1 MKVKLPSS
9 QHLLVIYSGALTLAF
24 TITMLMGATSNTRRA
39 TFDQITVH
47 RINVVEPDGTLR
59 MVISNAADSP
69 GTPIKG
75 RIYGRADRKVAG
87 VIFMNDEGTENG
99 GLIFGGSKDKNG
111 KVSSFG
117 HLSFDNYDQDQ
128 TLVLQASQD
137 HTTQKSSYVR
147 INDQPTWDIEDLMK
161 LDESVR
167 NLPKAQQKAA
177 YQAFFKTHPRSKT
190 RIYLGTDD
198 DRSSEL
204 TLTDPEGRPRIAIK
218 VASDGSPVLQF
229 LAADGKIVQQLPQA
243 ASH

>member
-1 MKVKLPSS
+1 MKLKLPSG
-9 QHLLVIYSGALTLAF
+9 QRLLMIYSGVLTLVFAG
-24 TITMLMGATSNTRRA
+24 TVLMGVTSSTRGA
-39 TFDQITVH
+39 AFDQISVH

-75 RIYGRADRKVAG
+75 RIYDRADRKVAG

-117 HLSFDNYDQDQ
+117 HLSFDSYDQDQ
-128 TLVLQASQD
+128 SLVLQASQD

-147 INDQPTWDIEDLMK
+147 INDQPGWDIEDLLK
-161 LDESVR
+161 VDERVR

-177 YQAFFKTHPRSKT
+177 YQAFFKTHPRART
-190 RIYLGTDD
+190 RIYLGTED

-204 TLTDPEGRPRIAIK
+204 TLTDPDGRPRIVAK
-218 VASDGSPVLQF
+218 VAADGKPVLQF
-229 LAADGKIVQQLPQA
+229 LDANGKVTEQFPQA
-243 ASH
+243 STH